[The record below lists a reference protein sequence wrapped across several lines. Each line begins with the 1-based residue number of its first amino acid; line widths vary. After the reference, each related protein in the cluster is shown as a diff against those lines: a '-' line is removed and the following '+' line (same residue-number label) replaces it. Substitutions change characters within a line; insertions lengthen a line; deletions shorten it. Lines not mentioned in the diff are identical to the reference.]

1 MSNGYF
7 KVEMPKNEPV
17 KAYLPGSP
25 ERASLKKELERQS
38 AQVVQVPMIIG
49 GKEVWTERKTKA
61 VMPHDHAHVIAEAA
75 SGGEKELKD
84 AIAAALAARK
94 AWTEMPMEHRV
105 SIFLKAADLI
115 AGPMRYKVNAAT
127 MLGQS
132 KTVYQ
137 AEIDTCELIDFL
149 RFNVYY
155 LQQIYDRQPNNT
167 PNVWNR
173 IEYRPL
179 EGFVT
184 AISPFNFTSIGA
196 NLPTAPA
203 IAGNVVLWKPATTA
217 VLSNYYVMQ
226 ALMAAGLPAGV
237 INFVPSRGSDMSK
250 YVLSDPN
257 LAGFHFTGSTEVF
270 SGVYSLVGENI
281 KKYKTYPR
289 LVGETGGKDFIFA
302 HNSADVPGLVAALTR
317 ASYEYQGQKCSAA
330 SRAFVPASIWP
341 QVKEGMLAE
350 IEKIKIG
357 DITDFTNLMGAVID
371 ASAFKTNKEYIDYAK
386 ASEDA
391 EVICGG
397 YDDSKGYFV
406 YPTLIEAKKPD
417 FKTMVE
423 EIFGPVM
430 TVYVYPD
437 DKLDETLASCDTA
450 TSYGLSGAI
459 FADDREA
466 IVKMEDALKG
476 TAGNFYI
483 NDKPT
488 GAVIGQQP
496 FGGARA
502 SGTNDK
508 AGSEINMYRWVSP
521 RTIKELR
528 VPCLDVTYPYMVEA

>member
-84 AIAAALAARK
+84 AIAAALADRK

-115 AGPMRYKVNAAT
+115 AGPMRDKVNAAT

-281 KKYKTYPR
+281 KRYKTYPR
-289 LVGETGGKDFIFA
+289 LVGETGGKDFVFA
-302 HNSADVPGLVAALTR
+302 HNSADIKGLVAALTR

-330 SRAFVPASIWP
+330 SRAFIPASIWP

-350 IEKIKIG
+350 IEKIKVG
-357 DITDFTNLMGAVID
+357 DVTDFTNLMGAVID

-386 ASEDA
+386 ASDDA

-437 DKLDETLASCDTA
+437 DKLDEALASCDTA

-508 AGSEINMYRWVSP
+508 AGSEINMYRWLSP

-528 VPCLDVTYPYMVEA
+528 VPCLDVSYPYMVEA

>member
-38 AQVVQVPMIIG
+38 AQVVQIPMIIG

-115 AGPMRYKVNAAT
+115 AGPMRDKVNVAT

-132 KTVYQ
+132 KTAYQ

-508 AGSEINMYRWVSP
+508 AGSEINMYRWLSP

>member
-17 KAYLPGSP
+17 KAYLLGSP

-49 GKEVWTERKTKA
+49 GKEVWTGRKTKA

-115 AGPMRYKVNAAT
+115 AGPMRDKVNAAT

-132 KTVYQ
+132 KTAYQ

-357 DITDFTNLMGAVID
+357 DITDFRNLMGAVID

-397 YDDSKGYFV
+397 YDDSKGYFI

-508 AGSEINMYRWVSP
+508 AGSEINMYRWLSP

>member
-7 KVEMPKNEPV
+7 KVEMPKDEPV

-250 YVLSDPN
+250 
-257 LAGFHFTGSTEVF
+257 
-270 SGVYSLVGENI
+270 
-281 KKYKTYPR
+281 
-289 LVGETGGKDFIFA
+289 
-302 HNSADVPGLVAALTR
+302 
-317 ASYEYQGQKCSAA
+317 
-330 SRAFVPASIWP
+330 
-341 QVKEGMLAE
+341 
-350 IEKIKIG
+350 
-357 DITDFTNLMGAVID
+357 
-371 ASAFKTNKEYIDYAK
+371 
-386 ASEDA
+386 
-391 EVICGG
+391 
-397 YDDSKGYFV
+397 
-406 YPTLIEAKKPD
+406 
-417 FKTMVE
+417 
-423 EIFGPVM
+423 
-430 TVYVYPD
+430 
-437 DKLDETLASCDTA
+437 
-450 TSYGLSGAI
+450 
-459 FADDREA
+459 
-466 IVKMEDALKG
+466 
-476 TAGNFYI
+476 
-483 NDKPT
+483 
-488 GAVIGQQP
+488 
-496 FGGARA
+496 
-502 SGTNDK
+502 
-508 AGSEINMYRWVSP
+508 
-521 RTIKELR
+521 
-528 VPCLDVTYPYMVEA
+528 

>member
-75 SGGEKELKD
+75 SRGEKELKD

-508 AGSEINMYRWVSP
+508 AGSEINMYRWLSP

>member
-302 HNSADVPGLVAALTR
+302 HNSAEVPGLVAALTR

-397 YDDSKGYFV
+397 YDDSKGYFI

-508 AGSEINMYRWVSP
+508 AGSEINMYRWLSP

>member
-25 ERASLKKELERQS
+25 ERASLKKELKRQS

-115 AGPMRYKVNAAT
+115 AGPMRDKVNAAT

-508 AGSEINMYRWVSP
+508 AGSEINMYRWLSP

>member
-84 AIAAALAARK
+84 AIAAALVARK

-115 AGPMRYKVNAAT
+115 AGPMRDKVNAAT

-132 KTVYQ
+132 KTAYQ

-302 HNSADVPGLVAALTR
+302 HNSVDVPGLVAALTR

-357 DITDFTNLMGAVID
+357 DITDFRNLMGAVID

-391 EVICGG
+391 DVICGG
-397 YDDSKGYFV
+397 YDDSKGYFI

-508 AGSEINMYRWVSP
+508 AGSEINMYRWLSP

>member
-49 GKEVWTERKTKA
+49 GKEVWTGRKTKA

-115 AGPMRYKVNAAT
+115 AGPMRDKVNAAT

-397 YDDSKGYFV
+397 YDDSKGYFI

-508 AGSEINMYRWVSP
+508 AGSEINMYRWLSP